1 MGGGAGA
8 LCNEFSS
15 SYSYFDFL
23 FFVHHATLPS
33 ANGFILQIQSSIDL
47 G

>member
-15 SYSYFDFL
+15 SYSYFDSL
-23 FFVHHATLPS
+23 FFVHSATLPS
-33 ANGFILQIQSSIDL
+33 ANEFVPQMQNSIDL